1 MADLHP
7 ITGRTDNPENAVKF
21 FGEAPA
27 DDNLPEQNG
36 HVLVFPPSPQKPRGW
51 QLWRAR
57 LFLLIFVLF
66 CLEIGIIV
74 TVAPWTPFWANNLLL
89 GRFPQLREF
98 LMNDFVR
105 GMISGLGI
113 ADIWLA
119 VSEAV
124 YYRESAN

>member
-1 MADLHP
+1 M
-7 ITGRTDNPENAVKF
+7 KS
-21 FGEAPA
+21 FGEAPP

-36 HVLVFPPSPQKPRGW
+36 HVLVFPPSHQKPKGW

-57 LFLLIFVLF
+57 LFLFIFVLF

-74 TVAPWTPFWANNLLL
+74 TVAPWTPFWANNSLL
-89 GRFPQLREF
+89 GGFPQLHEF

-124 YYRESAN
+124 YYRESAG